1 MEIISRKT
9 NVWKDLENSEKVKEF
24 RQEQNVETM
33 RYWACILGM
42 HAQIQYQEKLSLKN
56 VLFLEAMSV
65 GHSTRDALRILHDE
79 LTEVVRAHEA
89 QVRITTRR
97 NWSWLNFLHHY
108 NKESPIHWT
117 SVVVLILM
125 SALLITAYS
134 CQNHW

>member
-1 MEIISRKT
+1 MFSGGLQRHCAWT
-9 NVWKDLENSEKVKEF
+9 
-24 RQEQNVETM
+24 
-33 RYWACILGM
+33 LGK
-42 HAQIQYQEKLSLKN
+42 HAEIQYQENLSLKN
-56 VLFLEAMSV
+56 LLFVEAMSV

-117 SVVVLILM
+117 SVVVLIFM

-134 CQNHW
+134 SQNHW